1 MFEMNKE
8 KKREKI
14 FLKHIRRVFYYYSL
28 FVYMHSSCDM
38 LDFFFRLQMKEMIVL
53 PTFFHVKYTLE
64 GGSLTI
70 FFVSFHFLLL
80 YAYPGIY
87 YSKLTLS

>member
-28 FVYMHSSCDM
+28 FVYMHSSCDK
-38 LDFFFRLQMKEMIVL
+38 LGSFFR
-53 PTFFHVKYTLE
+53 VKYALE

-70 FFVSFHFLLL
+70 FFVSFDFLLL
-80 YAYPGIY
+80 YTYPGIY
-87 YSKLTLS
+87 YSKLTLCRK